1 MLIIA
6 IPIIMGLRVPIQQKL
21 ILLLIFGMGGFII
34 VSAILTKIYCLVPEL
49 ISYVYMNWYFREASV
64 AVYVT
69 NIPLIWPLVKEVGT
83 RFGFSMSSRS
93 HGYGYGSRSRQEQMG
108 RNPPNSKSHVRMG
121 VKDLEMDTFGR
132 STKSGNV
139 TGTTLRGE
147 SQERITMDNVSDKA
161 SSNSDDHRA
170 MEIKREVTYTVES
183 LPAESYAERGEWA
196 YGIGDPIVTG
206 GRNERNN
213 TVTMRTTNWKD

>member
-6 IPIIMGLRVPIQQKL
+6 IPLIMGLRVPIQQKL

-34 VSAILTKIYCLVPEL
+34 VSAVLTKIYCLVPEL

-83 RFGFSMSSRS
+83 RLGFSIASRS
-93 HGYGYGSRSRQEQMG
+93 HGYGYGSRSRQEQNS

-121 VKDLEMDTFGR
+121 VKDMEMDKFGR
-132 STKSGNV
+132 STKTANV

-147 SQERITMDNVSDKA
+147 SQERITADSVSDQA
-161 SSNSDDHRA
+161 SSSFEDNRA
-170 MEIKREVTYTVES
+170 IEIKREVTYSVES
-183 LPAESYAERGEWA
+183 VPADNLAERGEWG
-196 YGIGDPIVTG
+196 YGLNDPVVTG
-206 GRNERNN
+206 GRNEQNN
-213 TVTMRTTNWKD
+213 GVTMRTTKWKD